1 MPPETE
7 PSRFSDWSSLG
18 SPPARTSPH
27 NVPGIQTE
35 PSDNA
40 QNQLNVSTTG
50 ETRQERVEI
59 SNSEGVTIAP
69 QPEQLRENQDI
80 SARPVSLNI
89 GTRTQR
95 NDMGSNEENVDN
107 IPPVPIRSAR
117 SSLHTDDVV
126 LDRNVPRESS
136 TSDDLSRSS
145 QRRSHDINIEGIS
158 SICPVD
164 RSITSGI
171 RQIVLDNRGSG
182 PSHQHEGIH
191 PPRTSTVNRRDSS
204 DSSDTDRFHR
214 GRGYSNER
222 GRPPDRERYP
232 SRDRRPPRRRGLPN
246 NGRPPDRSQRGLPD
260 RGGHPND
267 GDSSNGNGGPPRHP
281 NRRGAPG
288 PRGPHRPVRPVV
300 IQQPQVVLDTTAL
313 ENTFDN
319 MGQSMLQL
327 ARVQDQT
334 NRHLQQ
340 HIQQG
345 QLNMQAHAGAL
356 HKLANS
362 THQRNYDHIFANI
375 PVYDGS
381 NRDEFFLWLDCL
393 EAACYYCGRDIKTE
407 ALGRSAGPV
416 QNVIM
421 ALPHNKPWSAI
432 TEELKHFSDQISLGH
447 TAAQLENMTQKPN
460 EPLRLYIY
468 RYSKLH
474 KAVTQKDACQDTDP
488 SRWFR
493 FLTSITNTSIAD
505 KVTQSKTLPHNLQQC
520 FEKALE
526 YEASFQLSE
535 GVNMARK
542 MTIMNVNVEEDDEVN
557 LVRDARA
564 RSNACFKCGE
574 MGHFQC
580 DCQYDG
586 DKPSSDKQ
594 PLKQTASDAYDPVVG
609 KWMTNLVA
617 TTPVT
622 AKAMQSFL
630 LELHRQKELKR
641 AYR

>member
-1 MPPETE
+1 MEDHLME
-7 PSRFSDWSSLG
+7 MED
-18 SPPARTSPH
+18 PH
-27 NVPGIQTE
+27 
-35 PSDNA
+35 
-40 QNQLNVSTTG
+40 
-50 ETRQERVEI
+50 
-59 SNSEGVTIAP
+59 
-69 QPEQLRENQDI
+69 
-80 SARPVSLNI
+80 
-89 GTRTQR
+89 
-95 NDMGSNEENVDN
+95 
-107 IPPVPIRSAR
+107 
-117 SSLHTDDVV
+117 
-126 LDRNVPRESS
+126 
-136 TSDDLSRSS
+136 
-145 QRRSHDINIEGIS
+145 
-158 SICPVD
+158 
-164 RSITSGI
+164 
-171 RQIVLDNRGSG
+171 
-182 PSHQHEGIH
+182 
-191 PPRTSTVNRRDSS
+191 
-204 DSSDTDRFHR
+204 
-214 GRGYSNER
+214 
-222 GRPPDRERYP
+222 
-232 SRDRRPPRRRGLPN
+232 
-246 NGRPPDRSQRGLPD
+246 
-260 RGGHPND
+260 
-267 GDSSNGNGGPPRHP
+267 RHP
-281 NRRGAPG
+281 NRRGTPG
-288 PRGPHRPVRPVV
+288 PRGPPGPVRPVV
-300 IQQPQVVLDTTAL
+300 IQQPQVVLDMTAL

-356 HKLANS
+356 HELANS
-362 THQRNYDHIFANI
+362 THQRNYDHIFASI

-381 NRDEFFLWLDCL
+381 NRDDFFLWLDHL

-432 TEELKHFSDQISLGH
+432 REELKRCFSDQISLGH

-505 KVTQSKTLPHNLQQC
+505 KVTRSKTLPHNLQQC

-535 GVNMARK
+535 GVNMACK
-542 MTIMNVNVEEDDEVN
+542 TTIMNVNVEEDDEVN

-574 MGHFQC
+574 MGHFQR

-586 DKPSSDKQ
+586 DKPSDDKQ
-594 PLKQTASDAYDPVVG
+594 PLKRTASDAYDPVVG

-622 AKAMQSFL
+622 AKAMQSLL
-630 LELHRQKELKR
+630 LELH
-641 AYR
+641 